1 MLLAAVAVAL
11 AFIVP
16 GGSDSEPGRIRS
28 DSEPERIAF
37 WQEGQGD
44 AANLFVMNA
53 DETGRP
59 RALVK
64 GFDPTWSPDGER
76 IAFTLESTFPESTT
90 AVWVLPVADPGTA
103 RLLASLAPVYGQHL
117 AWSPDGKKIAF
128 SGVVTA
134 KNLPNFDIYVMPATG
149 GAVTALTRTP
159 EDEVEPSW
167 SPDGEELAYSRLGI
181 PDSASPDIWVMNANG
196 SEQRALTQS
205 PDYDYSPAWSPDGE
219 RIAFQRQ
226 YPSPGAAINDEI
238 VVVNVDGSDFRR
250 LTRNRSFDDFA
261 PAWSPGGDQIAFISE
276 RRHVAEVYVMN
287 ADGSALRRL
296 THHSPV
302 GGYFDPAW
310 APSP

>member
-1 MLLAAVAVAL
+1 MTPRTSSLCRQTKPVVLGPSSRDL
-11 AFIVP
+11 TQP
-16 GGSDSEPGRIRS
+16 GLQTANGSPSRWRD
-28 DSEPERIAF
+28 
-37 WQEGQGD
+37 
-44 AANLFVMNA
+44 
-53 DETGRP
+53 
-59 RALVK
+59 
-64 GFDPTWSPDGER
+64 
-76 IAFTLESTFPESTT
+76 TFPESTT
-90 AVWVLPVADPGTA
+90 AVWVFPVADPGRA

-117 AWSPDGKKIAF
+117 AWSPDGNKIAF

-134 KNLPNFDIYVMPATG
+134 KNLPNFDIYVMPASG

-167 SPDGEELAYSRLGI
+167 SPDGEEIAYSRLGV
-181 PDSASPDIWVMNANG
+181 PDSASPDIWVMKANG
-196 SEQRALTQS
+196 SGQRALTQS

-238 VVVNVDGSDFRR
+238 VVVNVDGSQFRR
-250 LTRNRSFDDFA
+250 LTRNSSFDDFA

-276 RRHVAEVYVMN
+276 RRHVGEVYVMN

-310 APSP
+310 ARSP